1 MYPDVSDAMAHSPVS
16 PDLRRRRF
24 VGSGL
29 AAAGLAASSATLPQ
43 LAAFAADAADFI
55 RGPKVPDVPFARLSE
70 HVYAIYAADGFP
82 TERNQG
88 LMSNITF
95 VRTAKGVVV
104 LDSGASAQIG
114 EMAIRQLRTLT
125 DQPVVAVFNSHYHG
139 DHWLGNDAFVAAFG
153 DKLPIYAMAHT
164 REQILGSTGT
174 EWQQA
179 MLKWTNQSTAGTRIV
194 APNTDVKH
202 GDRFDFGDVT
212 LKVHHYGTAHTPSD
226 ICIEVVQD
234 KLTYVGDVLMN
245 RRIANMDDG
254 SYPGTLAY
262 CDQLETN
269 IPGSNWLPGHGHA
282 GREVMAWQREL
293 FAAIWEH
300 AQKAAHDMAGPD
312 AAIAAAKADP
322 RVASKAK
329 ETAGWDNNIGKYI
342 SLAYLE
348 AEQKA

>member
-1 MYPDVSDAMAHSPVS
+1 MSFAPPRSAIDP
-16 PDLRRRRF
+16 LRRRLI
-24 VGSGL
+24 GWGL
-29 AAAGLAASSATLPQ
+29 AGAGATAAATTLPH
-43 LAAFAADAADFI
+43 LAAFAADAAQYI
-55 RGPKVPDVPFARLSE
+55 RGPKVPDVAPTRLAE
-70 HVYAIYAADGFP
+70 HTYVIYAADGFP
-82 TERNQG
+82 TEANKG
-88 LMSNITF
+88 LMSNVTF
-95 VRTAKGVVV
+95 VVTRQGVVI
-104 LDSGASAQIG
+104 LDPGASVQIG
-114 EMAIRQLRTLT
+114 EMAIRQIRTVT
-125 DQPVVAVFNSHYHG
+125 DRPVVAVFNSHYHG
-139 DHWLGNDAFVAAFG
+139 DHWLGNDAFVAAYG
-153 DKLPIYAMAHT
+153 ESLPIYAMPHT
-164 REQILGSTGT
+164 REQIRGQTGT

-194 APNTDVKH
+194 PPNRDVQH
-202 GDRFDFGDVT
+202 GAVFDFGDVT
-212 LKVHHYGTAHTPSD
+212 LRAHHYGTAHTPSD
-226 ICIEVVQD
+226 ICIEVAQD
-234 KLTYVGDVLMN
+234 KVTHVGDVLMN

-254 SYPGTLAY
+254 SYPGSLSY
-262 CDQLETN
+262 MDELDRN

-300 AQKAAHDMAGPD
+300 ARKAAQDMSGPD

>member
-1 MYPDVSDAMAHSPVS
+1 MTRSIPN
-16 PDLRRRRF
+16 LQRRRLI
-24 VGSGL
+24 GWTL
-29 AAAGLAASSATLPQ
+29 AGTGAVATATVFPQ
-43 LAAFAADAADFI
+43 IAAFAADAVDFI
-55 RGPKVPDVPFARLSE
+55 RGPRVPDVPLTQVSE
-70 HVYAIYAADGFP
+70 HVYTVYAADGFP

-95 VRTAKGVVV
+95 VRTGKGVVV
-104 LDSGASAQIG
+104 LDSGASVQIG
-114 EMAIRQLRTLT
+114 EMALRQLRTLT
-125 DQPVVAVFNSHYHG
+125 GQPVIAVFNSHYHG
-139 DHWLGNDAFVAAFG
+139 DHWLGNDAFVAAYG
-153 DKLPIYAMAHT
+153 DTLPIYAMAHT
-164 REQILGSTGT
+164 REQILGQTGT
-174 EWQQA
+174 EWKEA

-194 APNTDVKH
+194 APNHDVKH
-202 GDRFDFGDVT
+202 GDVFDYGDVT

-226 ICIEVVQD
+226 ISIEVVQD

-262 CDQLETN
+262 CDQMEKN

-282 GREVMAWQREL
+282 GLEVMVWQREL

-300 AQKAAHDMAGPD
+300 AQKAARDFAGPD

-348 AEQKA
+348 AERQTV